1 MSSSSIDPK
10 LLQPNPWNTN
20 KVSPDHEAKIDES
33 IKRLGVFKP
42 ILVRELAGGTLQI
55 IGGQHRVESA
65 IRLKLK
71 AIPIHNLGHISD
83 KKAQEIGLVDNARYG
98 EDDTLALA
106 QLLEGLGDPEDLAT
120 FMPYSSGD
128 FDSIFAA
135 SNIALDELDLP
146 EDDGAPP
153 MPAVPKVQTH
163 VLIRFKVP
171 VEDCATITEMVEK
184 TMKAQKFTEEDA
196 LSNAGNALVHLLT
209 QRDAP

>member
-1 MSSSSIDPK
+1 MSTSTIDPK
-10 LLQPNPWNTN
+10 ALQPNPWNTN
-20 KVSPDHEAKIDES
+20 RCTPEMEAKIDES

-42 ILVRELAGGTLQI
+42 ILVRELPGGTLQI

-71 AIPIHNLGHISD
+71 SIPIHNLGHISD
-83 KKAQEIGLVDNARYG
+83 KKAKEIGLVDNGRYG

-106 QLLEGLGDPEDLAT
+106 QLLDELGTPDDLAT

-135 SNIALDELDLP
+135 TNIAFDDLDLP
-146 EDDGAPP
+146 DDDAPLA
-153 MPAVPKVQTH
+153 PAVPRVQTAA
-163 VLIRFKVP
+163 VMRFKVP
-171 VEDCATITEMVEK
+171 IEDVATITELVEK

-196 LSNAGNALVHLLT
+196 LSNAGNALVYLLT
-209 QRDAP
+209 KRDAQ